1 VSRDNGQ
8 NRGFSVQVSGSEVFL
23 KPELH
28 APKPDTRNLKDEKE
42 LTEMPVEVID
52 ASGKLLQLKVQQRR
66 AEKFDGRGTKRVHDW
81 RRKTVGLRSI
91 AKPAVFR

>member
-1 VSRDNGQ
+1 MSRDNGQ

-52 ASGKLLQLKVQQRR
+52 ASGKLLQLRVQARR
-66 AEKFDGRGTKRVHDW
+66 AEKFDGRGTKRVHGC
-81 RRKTVGLRSI
+81 RRPRTLNLD
-91 AKPAVFR
+91 